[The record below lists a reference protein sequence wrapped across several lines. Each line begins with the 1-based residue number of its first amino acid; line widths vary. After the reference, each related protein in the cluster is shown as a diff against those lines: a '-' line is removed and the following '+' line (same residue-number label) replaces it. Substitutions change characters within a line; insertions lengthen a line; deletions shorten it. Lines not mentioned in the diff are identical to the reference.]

1 MAINDFIK
9 NKDQN
14 KEIFPTHET
23 EPKPKFGTEEKEAV
37 FEPPVEKIRP
47 EVLTE
52 IEKIDQEPLKKPAW
66 PTDQAKPG
74 VEASGKSQS
83 LIQIEKILEEDLAE
97 TYFRLEPELRQK
109 FKTKGEKTAL
119 KISEL
124 LGQAKVRVKNIFRLI
139 LDWLKL
145 IPGVNKFF
153 LIQEAKIKTD
163 RIMKLRK

>member
-52 IEKIDQEPLKKPAW
+52 
-66 PTDQAKPG
+66 
-74 VEASGKSQS
+74 
-83 LIQIEKILEEDLAE
+83 IEKILEEDLAE

-163 RIMKLRK
+163 RIMKLRKWIF